1 MSRIDKQ
8 KKREEREHRF
18 KLLFCAQFYR
28 EEEIPEQLSRYF
40 ETLADGERE
49 ALSEEE
55 EAFSLKAASNAAGEQ
70 QNPPVEEAGRS
81 SLKAASDIA
90 GVPAGGEESSSSKE
104 LSGEGEAKESGDAPL
119 LKTEEDGGDPDP
131 VGESGLRLSEEREIQ
146 KEVRGMVGRIE
157 ELDRRI
163 NEAAEGW
170 TTKRMSRTDLT
181 VLRLALYEI
190 LFRDEIPDKVSINE
204 AVDIAKKYGGAESG
218 SFVNGVLAR
227 LLNPKRSAV
236 TKSAPREKKPELQS
250 AERGGRRVQV
260 LVHRK

>member
-1 MSRIDKQ
+1 MSRIDKR

-55 EAFSLKAASNAAGEQ
+55 TFSLKAADALGEQ
-70 QNPPVEEAGRS
+70 QNPPVEGEERS

-119 LKTEEDGGDPDP
+119 LKAEEDESDSDP

>member
-55 EAFSLKAASNAAGEQ
+55 TFSLKAADALGEQ
-70 QNPPVEEAGRS
+70 QNPPAEEEGRS
-81 SLKAASDIA
+81 SLKASSDAA
-90 GVPAGGEESSSSKE
+90 GVSAGGEESSSLKE

-119 LKTEEDGGDPDP
+119 LKAEEGGDDSDP

-227 LLNPKRSAV
+227 LLNPKRSAAA
-236 TKSAPREKKPELQS
+236 KSAPREKKPELQS

-260 LVHRK
+260 LAHRK

>member
-49 ALSEEE
+49 ALLGEET
-55 EAFSLKAASNAAGEQ
+55 FSLKAADALGEQ

-81 SLKAASDIA
+81 SLKTASDIA
-90 GVPAGGEESSSSKE
+90 GVSEGREESSSSKG
-104 LSGEGEAKESGDAPL
+104 LSGEGEAAESGDAPL
-119 LKTEEDGGDPDP
+119 LKAEEEGDDPDP

>member
-55 EAFSLKAASNAAGEQ
+55 TFSLKAADALGEQ
-70 QNPPVEEAGRS
+70 QNPPEEAGRS
-81 SLKAASDIA
+81 SLKASSDAA
-90 GVPAGGEESSSSKE
+90 GVSAGGEESSSSKE

>member
-55 EAFSLKAASNAAGEQ
+55 TFSLKAADALGEQ
-70 QNPPVEEAGRS
+70 QNPPAEEEGRS
-81 SLKAASDIA
+81 SLKASSDAA
-90 GVPAGGEESSSSKE
+90 GVSAGGEESSSLKE

>member
-55 EAFSLKAASNAAGEQ
+55 TFSLKAADVLGEQ
-70 QNPPVEEAGRS
+70 QNSPVEEAGRS

-119 LKTEEDGGDPDP
+119 LKAEEEGDDPDP

-227 LLNPKRSAV
+227 LLNPKRSAAA
-236 TKSAPREKKPELQS
+236 KSAPREKKPELQS

>member
-28 EEEIPEQLSRYF
+28 DEEIPEQLSRYF

-55 EAFSLKAASNAAGEQ
+55 TFSLKAADVLGEQ
-70 QNPPVEEAGRS
+70 QNSPAEGEERS

>member
-55 EAFSLKAASNAAGEQ
+55 TFSLKAADALREQ
-70 QNPPVEEAGRS
+70 QNPPAEEEGRS
-81 SLKAASDIA
+81 SLKASSDAA
-90 GVPAGGEESSSSKE
+90 GVSAGGEESSSLKE
-104 LSGEGEAKESGDAPL
+104 LSGEGEAKESGDVPL
-119 LKTEEDGGDPDP
+119 LKTKEDGGDPDP

>member
-1 MSRIDKQ
+1 M
-8 KKREEREHRF
+8 
-18 KLLFCAQFYR
+18 
-28 EEEIPEQLSRYF
+28 
-40 ETLADGERE
+40 
-49 ALSEEE
+49 
-55 EAFSLKAASNAAGEQ
+55 
-70 QNPPVEEAGRS
+70 
-81 SLKAASDIA
+81 KAASDIA

-104 LSGEGEAKESGDAPL
+104 LSGEGEEKESGDAPL
-119 LKTEEDGGDPDP
+119 LKAEEEGDDPDP

-146 KEVRGMVGRIE
+146 KEVCGMVGRIE

-236 TKSAPREKKPELQS
+236 TKSVPREKKPELQS

>member
-55 EAFSLKAASNAAGEQ
+55 TFSLKAADALREQ
-70 QNPPVEEAGRS
+70 QNPPAEEAGCS
-81 SLKAASDIA
+81 SLKASSDAA

-104 LSGEGEAKESGDAPL
+104 LSGEGEAKESGDVPL
-119 LKTEEDGGDPDP
+119 LKTKEDGGDPDP

>member
-49 ALSEEE
+49 ALLEEE

-70 QNPPVEEAGRS
+70 QNPPAEGEERS

-104 LSGEGEAKESGDAPL
+104 LSGEGEEKES
-119 LKTEEDGGDPDP
+119 DPDP

-146 KEVRGMVGRIE
+146 KEVCGMVGRIE

>member
-28 EEEIPEQLSRYF
+28 DEEIPEQLSRYF

-55 EAFSLKAASNAAGEQ
+55 TFSLKAADALGEQ
-70 QNPPVEEAGRS
+70 QNPPAEEAGRS
-81 SLKAASDIA
+81 SLKASSDAA
-90 GVPAGGEESSSSKE
+90 GVSAGGEESSSSKE
-104 LSGEGEAKESGDAPL
+104 LSGGGEAKESGDAPL
-119 LKTEEDGGDPDP
+119 LKTEVDGGDPDP

>member
-1 MSRIDKQ
+1 
-8 KKREEREHRF
+8 
-18 KLLFCAQFYR
+18 
-28 EEEIPEQLSRYF
+28 
-40 ETLADGERE
+40 
-49 ALSEEE
+49 
-55 EAFSLKAASNAAGEQ
+55 
-70 QNPPVEEAGRS
+70 
-81 SLKAASDIA
+81 
-90 GVPAGGEESSSSKE
+90 
-104 LSGEGEAKESGDAPL
+104 
-119 LKTEEDGGDPDP
+119 
-131 VGESGLRLSEEREIQ
+131 
-146 KEVRGMVGRIE
+146 MVGRIE

>member
-55 EAFSLKAASNAAGEQ
+55 TFSLKAADALGEQ

-90 GVPAGGEESSSSKE
+90 GVPAGGEERSSSKE

-119 LKTEEDGGDPDP
+119 LKAEEEGDDPDP

-227 LLNPKRSAV
+227 LLNPKRSAAA
-236 TKSAPREKKPELQS
+236 KSAPREKKPELQS

>member
-28 EEEIPEQLSRYF
+28 DEEIPEQLSRYF

-49 ALSEEE
+49 ALLEEE
-55 EAFSLKAASNAAGEQ
+55 TFSLKAADALGEQ

-90 GVPAGGEESSSSKE
+90 GVPAGGEERSSSKE

-119 LKTEEDGGDPDP
+119 LKAEEEGDDPDP

-146 KEVRGMVGRIE
+146 KEVCGMVGRIE

>member
-55 EAFSLKAASNAAGEQ
+55 TFSLKAADALREQ
-70 QNPPVEEAGRS
+70 QNPPAEEEGRS
-81 SLKAASDIA
+81 SLKASSDAA
-90 GVPAGGEESSSSKE
+90 GVSAGGEESSSSKE

-119 LKTEEDGGDPDP
+119 LKTEEDGDDPDP

-146 KEVRGMVGRIE
+146 KEVWGMVGRIE

-227 LLNPKRSAV
+227 LLNPKRNAV

>member
-55 EAFSLKAASNAAGEQ
+55 TFSLKAADALREQ
-70 QNPPVEEAGRS
+70 QNPPAEEEGRS
-81 SLKAASDIA
+81 SLKASSDAA
-90 GVPAGGEESSSSKE
+90 GVSAGGEESSSSKE

-236 TKSAPREKKPELQS
+236 TKSAPRGKKPELQS

>member
-49 ALSEEE
+49 ALLEEE
-55 EAFSLKAASNAAGEQ
+55 TFSLKAADALGEQ

-81 SLKAASDIA
+81 SLKTASDIA

-119 LKTEEDGGDPDP
+119 LKAEEDESDSDP
-131 VGESGLRLSEEREIQ
+131 VGESGLRLSEEWEIQ
-146 KEVRGMVGRIE
+146 KEVCGMVGRIE

>member
-55 EAFSLKAASNAAGEQ
+55 TFSLKAADALGEQ
-70 QNPPVEEAGRS
+70 QNPPAEEEGRS
-81 SLKAASDIA
+81 SLKASSDAA
-90 GVPAGGEESSSSKE
+90 GVSAGGEESSSLKE

-119 LKTEEDGGDPDP
+119 LKAEEDGGDPDP

>member
-55 EAFSLKAASNAAGEQ
+55 TFSLKAADALREQ
-70 QNPPVEEAGRS
+70 QNPPAEEAGRS
-81 SLKAASDIA
+81 SLKASSDAA
-90 GVPAGGEESSSSKE
+90 GVSEGGEESSSSKE

-119 LKTEEDGGDPDP
+119 LKTEVDGGDPDP

>member
-55 EAFSLKAASNAAGEQ
+55 TFSLKAADALGEQ
-70 QNPPVEEAGRS
+70 KNPPAEGEERS
-81 SLKAASDIA
+81 SLKAVSDIA

-119 LKTEEDGGDPDP
+119 LKAEEEGDDPDP

-146 KEVRGMVGRIE
+146 KEVCGMVGRIE

>member
-55 EAFSLKAASNAAGEQ
+55 TFSLKAADALGEQ
-70 QNPPVEEAGRS
+70 QNPPAEGEERS

-119 LKTEEDGGDPDP
+119 LKTKEDGGDPDP